1 VSTEQESMALD
12 LADKAPS
19 SQPAI
24 AARVWGVVGRV
35 LELVGDR
42 LNPILVKETRQA
54 LKSRQFLCTFMLLLF
69 LSWGWSILGI
79 ANIGP
84 AAASGSHG
92 SEMFVGY
99 FVILAFALMVVV
111 PFGTFRSLAAE
122 QESRTYELLSITAL
136 GSRQIVAGKLGSA
149 ALQMSVYLSAVSP
162 CLSFTYLLRG
172 IDLLTIFL
180 ILFWISLASLGC
192 SAIGLLL
199 ATITSRKQFQV
210 IPMIVAVLGFFY
222 GFGLMIAGAISFIMD
237 GGPALY
243 SESGFWVIN
252 GALLT
257 GFAAYFV
264 MVCEA
269 AAARLSFA
277 SDNQSTRLRVIM
289 LAHYLIF
296 AGWMAAAWM
305 LFPERERETAA
316 APLLLIF
323 MICVSVHWYIM
334 GALMV
339 GESPRLSSRVK
350 RKLPRS
356 FLGRM
361 FLTWFYPGPGT
372 GYVLALCGLACA
384 LLTMGIIA
392 FFGDRAGLFPRRP
405 WVPTVDAICTF
416 GMLAVSYITIYLGL
430 GLLLMRALRRF
441 TSNGLALSVFLQ
453 IILVLFGCVVPLVI
467 QWTLPQFRH
476 ASYSILQ
483 ITNPFWSLSEVLSG
497 TVPLETPLLV
507 TFVPA
512 AAVVVFFMN
521 IPGLV
526 REIRNIRIMTPERV
540 TEDDARSTPYR

>member
-1 VSTEQESMALD
+1 MVSS
-12 LADKAPS
+12 LADRAPS
-19 SQPAI
+19 SPAAI
-24 AARVWGVVGRV
+24 AVRVWGVVERA

-84 AAASGSHG
+84 AAASGAHG

-172 IDLLTIFL
+172 IDLLTILL

-192 SAIGLLL
+192 SAMGLLL
-199 ATITSRKQFQV
+199 ATTTSRKQFQT
-210 IPMIVAVLGFFY
+210 IPMIVAALGLFY
-222 GFGLMIAGAISFIMD
+222 GCAMIIAGAVAFVME

-243 SESGFWVIN
+243 SESGFWIVS
-252 GALLT
+252 GAMLT

-264 MVCEA
+264 MICEA
-269 AAARLSFA
+269 AAAKLSFA
-277 SDNQSTRLRVIM
+277 SDNRSTRLRIIM

-296 AGWMAAAWM
+296 AGWMAAGWM
-305 LFPERERETAA
+305 LFPEREREMATA
-316 APLLLIF
+316 PFLFIF
-323 MICVSVHWYIM
+323 MFCVSLHWYVM

-356 FLGRM
+356 FLGRV
-361 FLTWFYPGPGT
+361 FFTWFYPGPGT
-372 GYVLALCGLACA
+372 GYVLSLCGLVCA
-384 LLTMGIIA
+384 LLTVGLTI

-405 WVPTVDAICTF
+405 GTPTIDAIWTF
-416 GMLAVSYITIYLGL
+416 GVLGVSYIAVYLGL

-441 TSNGLALSVFLQ
+441 TSNGLALSVSLQ
-453 IILVLFGCVVPLVI
+453 ILLVLFGCVVPLVI

-476 ASYSILQ
+476 VNYSILQ
-483 ITNPFWSLSEVLSG
+483 ITNPFWSLSEVLGSSLS
-497 TVPLETPLLV
+497 PETPLLV

-512 AAVVVFFMN
+512 AAVAVFLMN
-521 IPGLV
+521 IPGLI
-526 REIRNIRIMTPERV
+526 REISVIRIMTPERV
-540 TEDDARSTPYR
+540 TDDDAEPKLMP